1 MNRPNIRI
9 TASLAAS
16 LLLPAYAA
24 WTQPSPHW
32 NQQSPS
38 AAPGATSQSPSSVQP
53 SPSVAAKQQASSSSQ
68 SSTQQAPP
76 TASQQAPQQ
85 SGQTFKREVNLVDV
99 LFTVLNRRNKL
110 VPDLEQGDFKVFD
123 EGKPQE
129 IRYFSKQSD
138 LPLRIGMLLDT
149 SNSIRE
155 RIKFE
160 QDASVSFLFSVL
172 RRNKDEASVMTFD
185 DEPQIIQAFTSDTGA
200 LRDQI
205 MGTRAGGGT
214 AIYDAIYEACSKQL
228 NHPPR
233 PPGDLPDVVR
243 RVMILISDGEDN
255 LSLHTRS
262 EAIELAQRTSVVIYT
277 ISTSTQWVALEETNP
292 EKTSNRK
299 FHLTDGDKILQDL
312 AEQTGGRAF
321 FPYHVDD
328 LDQSFQD
335 IGDELRNQYSIAYQP
350 LNYVLDGRY
359 HKIRVEVPD
368 HKGYQV
374 RARRGYYARPNQ
386 GNNAAGDSNSSGAQ
400 GTPRGTQQG
409 SPERTSKP

>member
-1 MNRPNIRI
+1 
-9 TASLAAS
+9 
-16 LLLPAYAA
+16 
-24 WTQPSPHW
+24 
-32 NQQSPS
+32 
-38 AAPGATSQSPSSVQP
+38 
-53 SPSVAAKQQASSSSQ
+53 
-68 SSTQQAPP
+68 
-76 TASQQAPQQ
+76 
-85 SGQTFKREVNLVDV
+85 
-99 LFTVLNRRNKL
+99 L

-149 SNSIRE
+149 SNSIRD

-172 RRNKDEASVMTFD
+172 RRNKDEAFVMTFD
-185 DEPQIIQAFTSDTGA
+185 DEPQIIQGFTSDTGA

-214 AIYDAIYEACSKQL
+214 AIYDAIFEACSKQL

-233 PPGDLPDVVR
+233 PPGDQPDVVR

-277 ISTSTQWVALEETNP
+277 ISTSTQWVSLSETNP
-292 EKTSNRK
+292 EKTSDRK
-299 FHLTDGDKILQDL
+299 YHLTDGDKILQDL
-312 AEQTGGRAF
+312 AEETGGRSF

-350 LNYVLDGRY
+350 ANYVLDGRY
-359 HKIRVEVPD
+359 HKIRLEVPD

-386 GNNAAGDSNSSGAQ
+386 GNNAAGDSGSPGPQ
-400 GTPRGTQQG
+400 GTPQGPPQGTQRGTPQG
-409 SPERTSKP
+409 SPQGTSKP

>member
-1 MNRPNIRI
+1 MNRRNIVI
-9 TASLAAS
+9 PALVAAA
-16 LLLPAYAA
+16 LLLPA
-24 WTQPSPHW
+24 
-32 NQQSPS
+32 S
-38 AAPGATSQSPSSVQP
+38 AIRA
-53 SPSVAAKQQASSSSQ
+53 
-68 SSTQQAPP
+68 QQAP
-76 TASQQAPQQ
+76 ASTKQQPAPPSAPPPGQQANPQT
-85 SGQTFKREVNLVDV
+85 GQTFVKEVNLVDV

-110 VPDLEQGDFKVFD
+110 VPDLQEGDFKVFD

-129 IRYFSKQSD
+129 IRYFSKQTD

-149 SNSIRE
+149 SNSIRD

-172 RRNKDEASVMTFD
+172 RRTKDQAFVMTFD
-185 DEPQIIQAFTSDTGA
+185 DEPQVLQSFTSDTGA

-214 AIYDAIYEACSKQL
+214 AIYDAIYQACSTQL

-233 PPGDLPDVVR
+233 PEGDQPDIVR

-255 LSLHTRS
+255 LSTHTRA

-277 ISTSTQWVALEETNP
+277 ISTSTQWVSLEETDPN
-292 EKTSNRK
+292 KTSERK
-299 FHLTDGDKILQDL
+299 YHLTEGDKVLQDL
-312 AEQTGGRAF
+312 AEETGGRAF

-350 LNYVLDGRY
+350 ANYVLDGRY

-374 RARRGYYARPNQ
+374 RARRGYYARANR
-386 GNNAAGDSNSSGAQ
+386 GANAPSAPGSGAPQ
-400 GTPRGTQQG
+400 GTPPRHLRGT
-409 SPERTSKP
+409 S